1 MRSGSVKVAA
11 AAVVAIVTVS
21 LAARS
26 GRIVNAK
33 DAIPNDDRTIL
44 HVLNRIGFG
53 PRPGD
58 IERVRTIG
66 LQKYIEQQL
75 YPDRLP
81 DPALAARLE
90 GLSTIRLSSRE
101 LASDFERPVMEA
113 RRARQQAATKDGDAP
128 QMPQMPT

>member
-1 MRSGSVKVAA
+1 MRSGSVKVARA
-11 AAVVAIVTVS
+11 AVAAVVAVS
-21 LAARS
+21 FAARA
-26 GRIVNAK
+26 GGIANAK

-58 IERVRTIG
+58 VERVRTIG

-81 DPALAARLE
+81 DPALPARLE

-101 LASDFERPVMEA
+101 LASDFERPAIEA
-113 RRARQQAATKDGDAP
+113 RRARQQATAKDGEAP
-128 QMPQMPT
+128 